1 MPLISRNLDL
11 VRILA
16 VGEWRHRT
24 YLDLDDLISA
34 GNLGLVK
41 AAERY
46 EPSRGVPFRAYAR
59 HWILGAILDEVRG
72 LARQWKRRPLSL
84 DQAVDAGDAASPLGE
99 LLASPDKAEGVTLT
113 VDALGA
119 VSERDRNFVLARAA
133 GFSLAEIAKAQ
144 GISEARASTIVQRAR
159 YRIED
164 ELAA

>member
-16 VGEWRHRT
+16 ASEWRHRT

-41 AAERY
+41 AAEKY

-59 HWILGAILDEVRG
+59 HWIVGSILDEVRG

-84 DQAVDAGDAASPLGE
+84 DAAAETGDAPSPLGE
-99 LLASPDKAEGVTLT
+99 LLASADRAEGVTLA

-119 VSERDRNFVLARAA
+119 VTERERNFLLAQAA
-133 GFSLAEIAKAQ
+133 GFSLAEIAEAQ
-144 GISEARASTIVQRAR
+144 GISEARASTIAQRAR